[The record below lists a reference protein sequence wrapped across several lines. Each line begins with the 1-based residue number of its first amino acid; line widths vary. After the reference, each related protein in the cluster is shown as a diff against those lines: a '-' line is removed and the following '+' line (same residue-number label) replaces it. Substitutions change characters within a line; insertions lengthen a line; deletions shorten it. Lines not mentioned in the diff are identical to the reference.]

1 MGQLLALALLVELST
16 GCRTTGGDS
25 TPSAMKGE
33 GFATTLEL
41 AKTEEQALYLM
52 MLQVELNTGVKVAKD
67 RLHSVAGL
75 ASCSKANALE
85 TCEVRVRL
93 GERDLSATQPLDRD
107 LAEKLWAFARQVRP
121 ELADE
126 SLVFADLICDYI
138 GKESPPYT
146 IEDVDC
152 RATFPRTVNEAVF
165 ADTPAEELSDLLRG
179 DSSFG
184 DGLLTLNGTI
194 ACQAVENS
202 PRRLCVV
209 RAIQQ
214 GVLSEKVREVS
225 DKNSGNVASRLFQTL
240 QDLVKLESK
249 PVTTKPREVVGS
261 LTCVVDSSRYAA
273 EERRLHKCRA
283 AL

>member
-1 MGQLLALALLVELST
+1 MGQLLALALLFALAA
-16 GCRTTGGDS
+16 CRTTGS
-25 TPSAMKGE
+25 EEQASAMKGE

-41 AKTEEQALYLM
+41 GKSEEQALYLM
-52 MLQVELNTGVKVAKD
+52 MLQVELNAGAKVPKD
-67 RLHSVAGL
+67 RLHSVSGL

-85 TCEVRVRL
+85 TCELRVRL
-93 GERDLSATQPLDRD
+93 GDRDLSATQPLDRD
-107 LAEKLWAFARQVRP
+107 LAEKLWEFTRQVRP

-126 SLVFADLICDYI
+126 ALIHADLICDYI

-146 IEDVDC
+146 IEDADC

-165 ADTPAEELSDLLRG
+165 ADALAEELSDLLRG
-179 DSSFG
+179 DASFG
-184 DGLLTLNGTI
+184 EGLATLSGTV
-194 ACQAVENS
+194 ACQAVEGS

-214 GVLSEKVREVS
+214 GILSEKVREVS
-225 DKNSGNVASRLFQTL
+225 ARNSGNVAGRLFQTAV
-240 QDLVKLESK
+240 DLVKVENK
-249 PVTTKPREVVGS
+249 PAASTPREVVGS

-273 EERRLHKCRA
+273 EGRRLHKCRA